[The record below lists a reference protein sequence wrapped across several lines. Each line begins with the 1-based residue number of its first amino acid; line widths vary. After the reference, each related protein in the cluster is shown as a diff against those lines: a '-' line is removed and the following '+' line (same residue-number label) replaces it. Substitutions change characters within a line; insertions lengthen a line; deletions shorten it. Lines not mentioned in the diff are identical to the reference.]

1 MLDNKKIQ
9 LNPVDIPD
17 NIKKIQLVYV
27 NLLKSWNA
35 PVMKHKITEHKITII
50 VLKNV
55 AKLELT
61 SLMPIFAKIV
71 VIEVKNAANKANNN
85 QIILS

>member
-1 MLDNKKIQ
+1 
-9 LNPVDIPD
+9 
-17 NIKKIQLVYV
+17 
-27 NLLKSWNA
+27 
-35 PVMKHKITEHKITII
+35 MKHKITEHKITII

-61 SLMPIFAKIV
+61 SLIPIFAKIV
-71 VIEVKNAANKANNN
+71 VIELKNAANKANNN